1 MIPSNT
7 AATNEP
13 VKLPIPPNTTMINTS
28 IDFMNVKSL
37 GVTAPSVVAESV
49 PPILAVA
56 APSTKAKIFYFVT

>member
-7 AATNEP
+7 AATNDP

-56 APSTKAKIFYFVT
+56 AS

>member
-1 MIPSNT
+1 MPSNT

-13 VKLPIPPNTTMINTS
+13 VKLPIPPNTTIINTS
-28 IDFMNVKSL
+28 MDFMKVKSP

-56 APSTKAKIFYFVT
+56 APHTKAKILYFVT